1 MVFTFLSPLLTDI
14 TGVPPKTVN
23 IGLLLFGGATVVGNF
38 AGGRLNDVVGTR
50 KAMMILL
57 WGLIVSFVL
66 IRLAVHSEIA
76 IFTVLAIW
84 GVFAFAIPPVM
95 QAGVVATAEQVAPD
109 VLATA
114 SGFNIAA
121 FNLGIAG
128 RFFIGSQLLKG
139 PGLLTTPYAS
149 IAMAGHRAVDR
160 DFCASPTAGNRR
172 SESHVGS
179 GAAGGG
185 RALRPHRNYGPSEIA
200 RGRPVLYEGGHGKG
214 APQIGLRL
222 PPAELAS
229 VDAWIR

>member
-1 MVFTFLSPLLTDI
+1 MVVGVPLGSWIGQLFNWRTPFLIVTGMGAVAVLGLIWLLPRQISHQAPAPFLTQLSLLGNGRLATLYLITAIGFGGTFVVFTFLSPLLTDI
-14 TGVPPKTVN
+14 TSVPPKTVN
-23 IGLLLFGGATVVGNF
+23 IGLLLFGCATVVGNF

-66 IRLAVHSEIA
+66 IPLAVHDEIA

-109 VLATA
+109 ALATA

-128 RFFIGSQLLKG
+128 GSFIGGQLLKG

-149 IAMAGHRAVDR
+149 IAMA
-160 DFCASPTAGNRR
+160 TI
-172 SESHVGS
+172 
-179 GAAGGG
+179 
-185 RALRPHRNYGPSEIA
+185 AL
-200 RGRPVLYEGGHGKG
+200 
-214 APQIGLRL
+214 
-222 PPAELAS
+222 
-229 VDAWIR
+229 